1 MRAKILNAS
10 AGSGK
15 TYQLAYKYIHDV
27 IERPELYRHILA
39 VTFTNKATEEMK
51 SRILREIHL
60 LATGDESPYAAQ
72 LQEELGLDARTLQQ
86 RARDV
91 RSRIL
96 HDYSHFT
103 VLTIDTFFQRIL
115 RAFIRELGFDL
126 DYNVEIETESLLAKS
141 ADSLVEGITENRE
154 LKRWLTDFVQERID
168 DGRRWDIRD
177 GILALSGELFKE
189 KNREALGRALPKE
202 ELRRLVGK
210 AGEKARATRRAMQ
223 EKAREALRLMEE
235 AGVSP
240 SDFTGKS
247 RSFANYFLAAAG
259 DELKAPSAT
268 VERMSRTTEGWCP
281 KGSPAQPLV
290 ARLRDICDIFRLN
303 VRLWNTAAL
312 LRENYRSFAL
322 LADLYAQVQRL
333 CDQESTMLLSET
345 KYILAEFIGHND
357 APFIY
362 EKVGNRFERYMID
375 EFQDTSA
382 REWRNFLPLLHN
394 AIAQSQQISVFL
406 VGDIKQSIYRWRGGD
421 WKILHSEARRELSPA
436 DTEVV
441 NLRDNWRSLPT
452 VVEFNNGIMERIV
465 AADNRALNTMLDEAA
480 ATGAI
485 AAERAAELH
494 DILAAAYGDHAQV
507 PRRVK
512 DGPGYVSVTACT
524 GEPPLVE
531 RIKQVLDRG
540 FRPSDILILVRSAT
554 DGARVAA
561 ELLRFKGENR
571 DERYCFDVMTRE
583 ALIVG
588 NAPVAGFLIAALRL
602 TVNTEDTL
610 NRAIYNRFLG
620 RAFGAPLPDDERDFC
635 RALRLLS
642 PEEAFERLV
651 IRHHLAERSD
661 QTAYLQ
667 ALHEQLISFCS
678 SKIADIPLFLR
689 WWDEQGSSRSLSIEQ
704 SERTIEITTVH
715 KAKGL
720 ERPVVIIP
728 YCTWQLDP
736 KSSGNVTN
744 IVWAR
749 ASDEEAA
756 IGQFP
761 VRYKQAMAD
770 SEFSEA
776 YYREL
781 VYSHVD
787 NINLLYVALTRAAES
802 LHVFIPTGGKAANV
816 GSLLWKALNPKAEG
830 CPLGKIEGRL
840 QTTEAGEECTF
851 GSFDGPAPR
860 KAKRDLPEH
869 VLLEHYPTAMA
880 DLRLR
885 LPSQRY
891 FEEERD
897 ALPSPRD
904 FGILMHKAFENAADE
919 EEIRRSVTQMQSDG
933 ILSQSEAEALG
944 TMLDEALANPVVRE
958 WFAGEW
964 EEVRTES
971 DIILP
976 AARAQRAAAED
987 AAAGAG
993 KAAVAAESAAVAAG
1007 KAAAGAESAAAG
1019 AGKAAA
1025 GAESAAAG
1033 AGKAA
1038 AGAEGAAAGAGK
1050 AAVAAEDAAAE
1061 AGKAAAGAEGSAVA
1075 AGKAATTAED
1085 AAAGAGKAATGAGA
1099 AQRSSVTR
1107 RPDRVMMR
1115 SERVGE
1121 RELRRVVVVDYKFG
1135 EHETAGH
1142 RRQIAEYMRLLGE
1155 MGYDEVKG
1163 YLWYIRLRKVVEVSA
1178 REA

>member
-60 LATGDESPYAAQ
+60 LASGRPSAYAESLRRELELDE
-72 LQEELGLDARTLQQ
+72 RTLRQ

-141 ADSLVEGITENRE
+141 ADTLVEAITENRE
-154 LKRWLTDFVQERID
+154 LQRWLTDFVQERIE

-189 KNREALGRALPKE
+189 KNKEALARALPKE

-210 AGEKARATRRAMQ
+210 AGEKARATRQLLQ

-247 RSFANYFLAAAG
+247 RSFANYFLTAAG
-259 DELKAPSAT
+259 DELKPPTAT
-268 VERMSRTTEGWCP
+268 VERMSRTTEGWCA

-290 ARLRDICDIFRLN
+290 ARLQPLLRDICDIFRSN
-303 VRLWNTAAL
+303 VRLWNTAVL

-382 REWRNFLPLLHN
+382 REWRNFLPLLRN
-394 AIAQSQQISVFL
+394 AMAQSQDISVFL

-421 WKILHSEARRELSPA
+421 WKILHNEARNELSPE

-452 VVEFNNGIMERIV
+452 VVGFNNRIMERIV
-465 AADNRALNTMLDEAA
+465 AADNRTLNTMLDEAA
-480 ATGAI
+480 DSGAI

-494 DILAAAYGDHAQV
+494 DTLAAAYRDHAQT
-507 PRRVK
+507 PRRLK
-512 DGPGYVSVTACT
+512 DGPGYVSVTACA
-524 GEPPLVE
+524 GEPPVVA
-531 RIKQVLDRG
+531 RIKEVLDRG

-554 DGARVAA
+554 DGARIAA
-561 ELLRFKGENR
+561 ELLRFKQENR
-571 DERYCFDVMTRE
+571 DERYRFDVMTRE

-602 TVNTEDTL
+602 TVNPDDSL
-610 NRAIYNRFLG
+610 NRAIYNRYLG
-620 RAFGAPLPDDERDFC
+620 RPFGAALPDDERDFC

-642 PEEAFERLV
+642 PEEAFERIV
-651 IRHHLAERSD
+651 IRHHLADRCD

-667 ALHEQLISFCS
+667 AVHEQLIAFCS
-678 SKIADIPLFLR
+678 GKIADIPLFLR
-689 WWDEQGSSRSLSIEQ
+689 WWDEQGSGRSLSIEQ
-704 SERTIEITTVH
+704 GERTVEITTVH

-728 YCTWQLDP
+728 YCSWQLDP

-744 IVWAR
+744 IVWAE

-761 VRYKQAMAD
+761 VRYKRAMAD

-802 LHVFIPTGGKAANV
+802 LHVFIPSGGKGANV
-816 GSLLWKALNPKAEG
+816 GALLWQVLAPEADG
-830 CPLGKIEGRL
+830 CRLGELEGRL
-840 QTTEAGEECTF
+840 TESEAGQECSF

-860 KAKRDLPEH
+860 KGGSGAVGHL
-869 VLLEHYPTAMA
+869 LLEHYLTAMA

-891 FEEERD
+891 FEEESD

-904 FGILMHKAFENAADE
+904 FGILMHKAFEHATSE
-919 EEIRRSVTQMQSDG
+919 EEIRRSVAQMQTDG
-933 ILSQSEAEALG
+933 VLSGAEAEALG
-944 TMLDEALANPVVRE
+944 QKLDEALADPVVRE
-958 WFAGEW
+958 WFTGEW
-964 EEVRTES
+964 QEVRTES

-976 AARAQRAAAED
+976 AAEVRS
-987 AAAGAG
+987 GG
-993 KAAVAAESAAVAAG
+993 T
-1007 KAAAGAESAAAG
+1007 
-1019 AGKAAA
+1019 
-1025 GAESAAAG
+1025 
-1033 AGKAA
+1033 
-1038 AGAEGAAAGAGK
+1038 
-1050 AAVAAEDAAAE
+1050 
-1061 AGKAAAGAEGSAVA
+1061 GSATR
-1075 AGKAATTAED
+1075 G
-1085 AAAGAGKAATGAGA
+1085 
-1099 AQRSSVTR
+1099 SVTR

-1115 SERVGE
+1115 QGGTERQ
-1121 RELRRVVVVDYKFG
+1121 VVVVDYKFG

-1142 RRQIAEYMRLLGE
+1142 RRQIGEYMRLLRE
-1155 MGYDEVKG
+1155 MGYDDVKG
-1163 YLWYIRLRKVVEVSA
+1163 YLWYVRLRKVVEVPA
-1178 REA
+1178 AGR